1 MHHTVDPSPT
11 QYPLEGYF
19 RRWTMPT
26 ALLCVTFSLS
36 HSLTCPPYT
45 KSVYIMAHYAKDYKA
60 QRAPESTTVGEPL
73 PQSPRSRPSQP
84 LPDPLAHQLGQ
95 KHNRGY
101 GGNRILQGMDPNAR
115 KALQP
120 GRS

>member
-1 MHHTVDPSPT
+1 MRVPRYRTSGFGSALQFVEPGSPL
-11 QYPLEGYF
+11 QWLEWSSG
-19 RRWTMPT
+19 
-26 ALLCVTFSLS
+26 AG
-36 HSLTCPPYT
+36 HT